1 MGLAVEG
8 WGGWLA
14 DGVFPR
20 AYLLFRALHHRPC
33 GALLVVKAQLSCISV
48 DMCDLSGEAGL
59 STRMHTHPHT
69 HTHTVSVGIEPLQR
83 SWSRERPG
91 IYHISTM
98 FDSFFRF
105 RFTFQFPAGCTLA
118 L

>member
-1 MGLAVEG
+1 MQAHFRIQRVERWRTPGGLAVER

-48 DMCDLSGEAGL
+48 DIFDLSGEAGL
-59 STRMHTHPHT
+59 STRLHTHPTT
-69 HTHTVSVGIEPLQR
+69 HTKPHPELVCIEP
-83 SWSRERPG
+83 
-91 IYHISTM
+91 
-98 FDSFFRF
+98 
-105 RFTFQFPAGCTLA
+105 
-118 L
+118 